1 MKYVWLMRLLALFFV
16 SSPAFA
22 WDVLGIQP
30 AVPTEN
36 QLISVAMGTG
46 GCDAIPS
53 IAGFPQV
60 SQTGQNIR
68 ILFFGVRETDSEF
81 CNFPP
86 GQYAYP
92 AGHYPAGNYVLTV
105 DMLYEHF
112 PFGPEIVT
120 LATIPFSVSGSPVAT
135 PVAAPTLNGTGAV
148 LLSAL
153 VIAIAA
159 MTSMNHARPRQHAS
173 RLGRNRYG
181 GNAELWI
188 ATAECSW
195 TVKSHRSKGWDIPAS
210 VLEELLRR
218 RRSATP
224 IPRVTA
230 TMTAFPMPW
239 NICNPLMA
247 ASAIQ
252 CAVLRST
259 DATCA

>member
-1 MKYVWLMRLLALFFV
+1 MKYIGLLCLFRLLFA
-16 SSPAFA
+16 SSPALA
-22 WDVLGIQP
+22 WDALGIQP
-30 AVPTEN
+30 TVPADAE
-36 QLISVAMGTG
+36 LVSVVIGTNS
-46 GCDAIPS
+46 CDALLGVD
-53 IAGFPQV
+53 GFPQV
-60 SQTGQNIR
+60 SQTGQNVR
-68 ILFFGVRETDSEF
+68 ILFYGVRETDPEF
-81 CNFPP
+81 CNFTP
-86 GQYAYP
+86 GERAYP
-92 AGHYPAGNYVLTV
+92 VGHYVAGNYVLTV
-105 DMLYEHF
+105 DVLYNHF

-181 GNAELWI
+181 GNTELWT
-188 ATAECSW
+188 ATARCSW